1 MDPAA
6 RRLLGVNLVR
16 LAGGDRDAFDA
27 VFTSLWP
34 SLLALARR
42 LLGDEVEAEDAAQ
55 EALMKVFGNVEQ
67 YDASRDA
74 LSWAFAITVFEAQTL
89 RRRRTRRRETSN
101 SPLDQARAPGASP
114 EAQLEDAEL
123 RARLG
128 ETVDLL
134 SDVDRQEIV
143 AYLGL
148 APEAGTGTLGTTRRK
163 RRQRAMERLR
173 SLWRNLHG
181 FHS

>member
-1 MDPAA
+1 MPAGTPSA
-6 RRLLGVNLVR
+6 GPSQSPCSRPRRC
-16 LAGGDRDAFDA
+16 AGGARDDGR
-27 VFTSLWP
+27 P
-34 SLLALARR
+34 RIRR
-42 LLGDEVEAEDAAQ
+42 
-55 EALMKVFGNVEQ
+55 
-67 YDASRDA
+67 
-74 LSWAFAITVFEAQTL
+74 W
-89 RRRRTRRRETSN
+89 TRRG
-101 SPLDQARAPGASP
+101 PPGASP

-148 APEAGTGTLGTTRRK
+148 APGAGTGTLGTTRRK